1 MPRGRS
7 KQPQAYSNR
16 TDLQGKVAA
25 AAPKGMPYG
34 ENKKLMEAQKAVPV
48 SAPDTPI
55 PPADAG
61 IPTAQVAPVT
71 PISLDVPSQR
81 PNESILTGL
90 NTTRKSGSDIQ
101 ALKSFQPLFEAEA
114 LSPDA
119 PKMFVEFTKWLRS
132 Q

>member
-7 KQPQAYSNR
+7 KQPKAYSNR

-34 ENKKLMEAQKAVPV
+34 ENKKLMDAQKDVPV
-48 SAPDTPI
+48 ATPDVPT

-61 IPTAQVAPVT
+61 MPAPQMAAPVT
-71 PISLDVPSQR
+71 PIGLDVPSQR

-90 NTTRKSGSDIQ
+90 NTTRQSSSDIQ
-101 ALKSFQPLFEAEA
+101 ALKALQPLFEAEA
-114 LSPDA
+114 LA
-119 PKMFVEFTKWLRS
+119 LVAAVFA
-132 Q
+132 